1 MIRVRDAAPQ
11 FLWFAVPIPMS
22 LSFSGFAVTIQDL
35 IPMGTM
41 LVIYIV
47 EIEIVYMFD
56 RECIWSIRE
65 QVIKPT
71 MQQEATSGEILSRL
85 F

>member
-1 MIRVRDAAPQ
+1 
-11 FLWFAVPIPMS
+11 
-22 LSFSGFAVTIQDL
+22 
-35 IPMGTM
+35 MGTM

-47 EIEIVYMFD
+47 EIEMYVYMFD

>member
-1 MIRVRDAAPQ
+1 
-11 FLWFAVPIPMS
+11 
-22 LSFSGFAVTIQDL
+22 
-35 IPMGTM
+35 MGTM

-47 EIEIVYMFD
+47 EIEMYVYMFD

-71 MQQEATSGEILSRL
+71 MQQEATSGEILSL
-85 F
+85 DCFKYMINIGNLTLLIPVAVINTILAG